1 MIASASS
8 PEIEAPLKLPR
19 VVIDGLV
26 HRGELAGLELT
37 EATGSL
43 ARTGIVAGLAFAVAL
58 LSGFAATFAVA
69 AAVWERP
76 DRGLIMALVAL
87 AYLAVAAGLSWIA
100 SRRLK
105 SWRPFSE
112 TTRQLREDCAC
123 IQDHFEAV
131 IH

>member
-8 PEIEAPLKLPR
+8 PEIDAPPTLPR

-26 HRGELAGLELT
+26 HRGELAGLELSD
-37 EATGSL
+37 ATGSL
-43 ARTGIVAGLAFAVAL
+43 ARTGIVAGLAFALAL
-58 LSGFAATFAVA
+58 LAGFAATFAVA
-69 AAVWERP
+69 AAVWDRP
-76 DRGLIMALVAL
+76 DRGLILGLVAL
-87 AYLAVAAGLSWIA
+87 AYLAVAAVLSWVA

-123 IQDHFEAV
+123 IQDHLEAV